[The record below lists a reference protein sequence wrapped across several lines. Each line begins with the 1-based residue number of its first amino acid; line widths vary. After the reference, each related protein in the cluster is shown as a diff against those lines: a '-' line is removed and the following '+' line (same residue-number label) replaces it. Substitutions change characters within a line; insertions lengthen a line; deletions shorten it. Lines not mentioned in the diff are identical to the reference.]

1 MTKAFLACLLSILC
15 IAPTPS
21 FAIKPVSNKYAG
33 VFLGPTY
40 TPNISFNFNPNNVN
54 INSLESSMA
63 TFFNVSVAEIQSL
76 FANKTLPNRNIPG
89 TLKYSVLGGVGV
101 DFGYRICSDYRLE
114 GEIFYNNNPFSELT
128 IGNYTIDSSSS
139 STTIHIGGDTNTAA
153 LLFNFLYD
161 IPIQS
166 KDGYAALRP
175 YIGGGLGYAYIFST
189 LEFHYGKNTAEQAQ
203 SAEPATLYESS
214 IKQTRSAFAVQGII
228 GISYFIDDFCWL
240 SLDGRVLTTPIK
252 TNVLLE
258 TSGINFQSQVQL
270 YSVMLGFHGAFSRG

>member
-15 IAPTPS
+15 ITPTPS

-54 INSLESSMA
+54 INTIA
-63 TFFNVSVAEIQSL
+63 TFFNVSVSEIQSL

-89 TLKYSVLGGVGV
+89 TLKYSLLGGVGV

-189 LEFHYGKNTAEQAQ
+189 LEFHYGENTAEQAQ
-203 SAEPATLYESS
+203 GAEPATLYESS
-214 IKQTRSAFAVQGII
+214 LKQTRSAFAVQGII